1 MRLCF
6 GNRITG
12 GCFLDRAFEMLM
24 YNPEERYL
32 PMGMRVKE
40 RCRILAT
47 HGIWY
52 KEMDEEDTH
61 SIGRSSQ
68 NMLINVHTE
77 NKKGS
82 IRNLKGFLVLYYTS
96 KGFVRTNE
104 TSKEFSIM

>member
-1 MRLCF
+1 VRLFF

-68 NMLINVHTE
+68 NMLINVYTE

-82 IRNLKGFLVLYYTS
+82 IRNLNVSWYFTILQKVSFAQTKPRKSLV
-96 KGFVRTNE
+96 
-104 TSKEFSIM
+104 